1 MAKKQSQPAVS
12 QAIEYTSRQIADIRG
27 CKKVTVN
34 LHARR
39 LIAEGKIT
47 GRKIAQTMVYS
58 QSEADL
64 IIDGI
69 RSGPGNPQFAE
80 TGENRPKGYGR
91 WAKKQS

>member
-1 MAKKQSQPAVS
+1 MAKKLPPV
-12 QAIEYTSRQIADIRG
+12 EYTAQQIADIRG

-58 QSEADL
+58 EKEKDL
-64 IIDGI
+64 IISGI
-69 RSGPGNPQFAE
+69 RNSPGNPKFAE
-80 TGENRPKGYGR
+80 TGENRPSGYGR
-91 WAKKQS
+91 WAKKS